1 MTFVRTLAVWLLG
14 LPITIA
20 LFAVVLLTLPFERQG
35 RAIHSI
41 GSFWSRILLALAGIR
56 VELKGMDNIPRGVPV
71 VLLSNHQG
79 AFDIPALQAFLPLQF
94 RWVAKKSLFKI
105 PIIGWS
111 MSLAR
116 YIAIE
121 RENPQEAMKSME
133 EASERIRNG
142 TSVLVF
148 PEGTRSTTG
157 ELLPFK
163 RGAFMLA
170 TKSGALI
177 VPVAI
182 SGTSGIMKKGGFL
195 IRPSKVTISVGKP
208 IAPGESGEKDLRNM
222 TKKAIEALFN
232 EGMRAGA

>member
-1 MTFVRTLAVWLLG
+1 MTFVRTLAVWLIG

-20 LFAVVLLTLPFERQG
+20 LFFLVLLTVPFERQG

-41 GSFWSRILLALAGIR
+41 GAFWSRILIGLAGIR
-56 VELKGMDNIPRGVPV
+56 VEVRGMENIPRGVPV

-111 MSLAR
+111 MSLAN
-116 YIAIE
+116 YIPIE

-133 EASERIRNG
+133 EASVRIKNG

-148 PEGTRSTTG
+148 PEGTRSETG
-157 ELLPFK
+157 ALLPFK

-170 TKSGALI
+170 TKSGAAI

-182 SGTSGIMKKGGFL
+182 KGTSAIMKKGGFL
-195 IRPSKVTISVGKP
+195 IRPSRVTIAVGKP
-208 IAPGESGEKDLRNM
+208 ILPQESDEKDLRNR
-222 TKKAIEALFN
+222 TKRAIEALFN
-232 EGMRAGA
+232 EGVRAGA

>member
-1 MTFVRTLAVWLLG
+1 MTFVRTFAVWLLG
-14 LPITIA
+14 LPVTIA
-20 LFAVVLLTLPFERQG
+20 LFIVVLLSVPFERQG

-41 GSFWSRILLALAGIR
+41 GAFWSRILLGLAGIKVDVR
-56 VELKGMDNIPRGVPV
+56 GIDNIPKGVPV

-94 RWVAKKSLFKI
+94 RWVAKKSLFRI
-105 PIIGWS
+105 PVIGWS
-111 MSLAR
+111 MSLAN
-116 YIAIE
+116 YIPIE

-133 EASERIRNG
+133 EAAERIRKG

-170 TKSGALI
+170 AKSGAAI

-182 SGTSGIMKKGGFL
+182 RGTSAIMKKGGFL
-195 IRPSKVTISVGKP
+195 IRPSRVTISVGKP
-208 IAPGESGEKDLRNM
+208 ILPQESDEKDLRNR

-232 EGMRAGA
+232 EGMRTSA

>member
-20 LFAVVLLTLPFERQG
+20 LFVVVLLTLPFERQG

-41 GSFWSRILLALAGIR
+41 GAFWSRILLGLAGIK
-56 VELKGMDNIPRGVPV
+56 VELRGMDNIPRGTPV

-133 EASERIRNG
+133 EASLRIRNG

-148 PEGTRSTTG
+148 PEGTRSETG
-157 ELLPFK
+157 ALLPFK

-170 TKSGALI
+170 TKSGAAI

-182 SGTSGIMKKGGFL
+182 RGTSTIMKKSGFL
-195 IRPSKVTISVGKP
+195 IRPSRVTISVGKP
-208 IAPGESGEKDLRNM
+208 ISPGESDEKDLRNR
-222 TKKAIEALFN
+222 TKKAIEALLA